1 MTIIQPIRRQPRG
14 LFEPSID
21 IGRCEGMGKCI
32 AVCPEDVFGLLP
44 IEPEDRASLTPLQKL
59 KLFALGGKVAYALSA
74 NRCRACGLCVEACPG
89 RAIALQRAV
98 AAADH
103 HRASPRD
110 GEKNIES
117 MGE

>member
-14 LFEPSID
+14 LFAPSID

-74 NRCRACGLCVEACPG
+74 NRCRACGLCVDACPG
-89 RAIALQRAV
+89 RAITLQSAVTTALHDR
-98 AAADH
+98 
-103 HRASPRD
+103 PGPGD
-110 GEKNIES
+110 GEKTTEPA
-117 MGE
+117 GE